1 MRENEINLQFFL
13 SGQKVHFYIMILE
26 IAFIVLFSSY
36 QASPSSLVSDVKEQV
51 EALMDI
57 PVADQKLLFKGK
69 ALLGIHFFNFFFPL
83 LFSFQTYFNR
93 L

>member
-1 MRENEINLQFFL
+1 
-13 SGQKVHFYIMILE
+13 MILE

-69 ALLGIHFFNFFFPL
+69 ALLGIHFF
-83 LFSFQTYFNR
+83 
-93 L
+93 